1 VKEEGE
7 DVTPR
12 VDRATATA
20 KKRKKRPSS
29 EERGGKLHE

>member
-12 VDRATATA
+12 VDRAMATA
-20 KKRKKRPSS
+20 RMRKKN
-29 EERGGKLHE
+29 EEREGKLHE